1 VIVNDSR
8 VNELKGDSIP
18 ELLRRLSGETTTLV
32 RQEIALATVELGEKA
47 KAAGAG
53 AALLGVAAVFGV
65 GAFGAI
71 TACLI
76 AALALALPTWAAAL
90 IVAAVYAIAG
100 AIIAQSG
107 RSRLAHATPVMP
119 QQTTQ
124 TVKED
129 VEWVKT
135 RAQSGRK

>member
-1 VIVNDSR
+1 MHESR
-8 VNELKGDSIP
+8 VNDLKQDSVP
-18 ELLRRLSGETTTLV
+18 ELLRQLASETTTLV
-32 RQEIALATVELGEKA
+32 RQEIDLAKVELTAKV

-53 AALLGVAAVFGV
+53 ARLLAAAGVFGL

-76 AALALALPTWAAAL
+76 SVIALAVPLWAAAL
-90 IVAAVYAIAG
+90 IVAVVYAVIAL
-100 AIIAQSG
+100 IVAQGG
-107 RSRLAHATPVMP
+107 RKKLAQATPVVP

>member
-1 VIVNDSR
+1 VIVNESR
-8 VNELKGDSIP
+8 LDELKQDSIP
-18 ELLRRLSGETTTLV
+18 DLLRRLSSETTTLV
-32 RQEIALATVELGEKA
+32 RQEITLATLELSEKA

-53 AALLGVAAVFGV
+53 AGLLGAAAVFGI
-65 GAFGAI
+65 GAFGAL
-71 TACLI
+71 TACFI
-76 AALALALPTWAAAL
+76 AALALVLPAWSAAL
-90 IVAAVYAIAG
+90 IVAAVYAIVA
-100 AIIAQSG
+100 ALVAQSG
-107 RSRLAHATPVMP
+107 RRTLAHAAPVVP